1 MEDKPIKSKRVSG
14 GTRVYYFDVRKD
26 KRDKKY
32 LAISEIPTD
41 DSPGKKKRQ
50 RIFIHSENID
60 DFVKALTELAEEI
73 KNGTEG

>member
-32 LAISEIPTD
+32 LAISEITTD
-41 DSPGKKKRQ
+41 DSPKKKRQ
-50 RIFIHSENID
+50 RIFIHSENIKE
-60 DFVKALTELAEEI
+60 FVDVLTEMAEEI